1 MLHNSS
7 ARHQSLR
14 STVLS
19 QALAIAISTGI
30 NYLLAINLG
39 LFTRFTP
46 PKIRPIIGGVKV
58 VDLTP
63 AEQTRVPAAARSTPL
78 PITPL
83 PVDPTLASPRPFNPF
98 GQNNP
103 VPQPRSSGGFVFPTT
118 PPNRSQPPDL
128 SPIVIP
134 RISPQVSVRPSPQP
148 TAVSPRV
155 QPLVSP
161 RPQNSASPQPNSS
174 PGSSNSPP
182 VTNLDGATEDTG
194 SSLDDPN
201 NERQVTPPSTPTP
214 SPTKPR
220 PTIPDERNNNQSP
233 GDLNTAISN
242 SDAIMQRKKL
252 VYGVGPI
259 LAGGSLVS
267 QSYPDKFK
275 LKCADSLNGYVVL
288 VFSVKPEQANQVP
301 TIEMVDITVSD
312 NLNKL
317 AASLKPQQLV
327 ETILEEPS
335 FAQLLEQ
342 GKQKAKNGYNNLK
355 SKPALVY
362 YRFPIPFVACPPAR

>member
-7 ARHQSLR
+7 ARHQSLT
-14 STVLS
+14 STILS
-19 QALAIAISTGI
+19 QVLAIAISTGI

-83 PVDPTLASPRPFNPF
+83 PVNPTLASPQPFNPF

-103 VPQPRSSGGFVFPTT
+103 VPQPRSSGGFVFPTVS
-118 PPNRSQPPDL
+118 PNRSQPPDL

-134 RISPQVSVRPSPQP
+134 RISPQVSVSPRP
-148 TAVSPRV
+148 TAVSPRLS
-155 QPLVSP
+155 PLVSP
-161 RPQNSASPQPNSS
+161 RPQDSASPQPNSS

-182 VTNLDGATEDTG
+182 ATNLDGAAEDTG

-201 NERQVTPPSTPTP
+201 NERQVKPSSTP
-214 SPTKPR
+214 SPSPTRPR
-220 PTIPDERNNNQSP
+220 PLPDETNKNQSL
-233 GDLNTAISN
+233 GDLNTAIGT

-275 LKCADSLNGYVVL
+275 IKCADSLNGYVVL
-288 VFSVKPEQANQVP
+288 VFSVKPEQANEP
-301 TIEMVDITVSD
+301 LSIEMVDITVSD

-362 YRFPIPFVACPPAR
+362 YRFPVPFIACPPVR

>member
-19 QALAIAISTGI
+19 QVLAIAISTGM

-39 LFTRFTP
+39 LFARFTP

-63 AEQTRVPAAARSTPL
+63 AEQTRVPAAARSKPL

-83 PVDPTLASPRPFNPF
+83 PVIASPQPFNPF
-98 GQNNP
+98 GQTNP
-103 VPQPRSSGGFVFPTT
+103 VPQPRSSGGFVFPTV

-134 RISPQVSVRPSPQP
+134 QISPQVSVRPSPRP

-161 RPQNSASPQPNSS
+161 RPQNSVSPQPNSS
-174 PGSSNSPP
+174 RGSNNSPSP
-182 VTNLDGATEDTG
+182 TNLDGNAVEETG

-201 NERQVTPPSTPTP
+201 NERQVKPSSTP
-214 SPTKPR
+214 SPSPTRPR
-220 PTIPDERNNNQSP
+220 PIPDETNKNQSP
-233 GDLNTAISN
+233 GDLNTAIST

-252 VYGVGPI
+252 VYGVGQI
-259 LAGGSLVS
+259 IAGGSLVS

-275 LKCADSLNGYVVL
+275 IKCADSLNGYVVL
-288 VFSVKPEQANQVP
+288 VFSVKPDQATEPP

-362 YRFPIPFVACPPAR
+362 YRFPVPFVACPPAR